1 MKMKEVCA
9 LTGLTE
15 RAVRFYV
22 QEKLVVPLA
31 QRRGGRTWLDFSP
44 AHVDR
49 LRAIATL
56 RKAGFTLEEIRSM
69 IADFSKNA
77 SGAAFALR
85 QRLQAAM
92 DAYDR
97 LRFTDTAQA
106 NGLEEYAALL
116 EGTVACRDLPAADQ
130 LRRASRLNWESIL
143 ETLCMVLAVILAW
156 WLYVFLLDHIF
167 SANDLFS
174 VIAVMNPLLV
184 ILLFVVLPLPIALV
198 LGSRAGKWLC
208 RHFAYVP

>member
-9 LTGLTE
+9 QTGLTE

-44 AHVDR
+44 TDVDR
-49 LRAIATL
+49 LKAISTL

-69 IADFSKNA
+69 IEDFQKNA

-85 QRLQAAM
+85 QRLQAAI
-92 DAYDR
+92 DAYDK

-106 NGLEEYAALL
+106 SGLEDYAALL
-116 EGTVACRDLPAADQ
+116 EREVKGRPIP
-130 LRRASRLNWESIL
+130 ESDRVHGNSDSWL
-143 ETLCMVLAVILAW
+143 TGVESFCMVWAVYFMFRV
-156 WLYVFLLDHIF
+156 YVFLLDHF
-167 SANDLFS
+167 SDYSALLQ
-174 VIAVMNPLLV
+174 AAAWNPLV
-184 ILLFVVLPLPIALV
+184 FVLLFVVIPLPIALV
-198 LGSRAGKWLC
+198 LGSKAGKWIC
-208 RHFAYVP
+208 RHLEYIP

>member
-9 LTGLTE
+9 QTGLTE

-44 AHVDR
+44 NHVDR
-49 LRAIATL
+49 LKAISTL

-69 IADFSKNA
+69 ITDFSKNA

-85 QRLQAAM
+85 QRLQAAI
-92 DAYDR
+92 DAYDK

-106 NGLEEYAALL
+106 NGLEDYAALL
-116 EGTVACRDLPAADQ
+116 EREVKGRPIP
-130 LRRASRLNWESIL
+130 ESDRVHGNPDGWFAGA
-143 ETLCMVLAVILAW
+143 EGFCMVWAVYFMFR
-156 WLYVFLLDHIF
+156 LYVFLLDHF
-167 SANDLFS
+167 SDYSALLQ
-174 VIAVMNPLLV
+174 AAAWNPLV
-184 ILLFVVLPLPIALV
+184 FVLLFVVIPLPIALV
-198 LGSRAGKWLC
+198 LGSKAGKWLC
-208 RHFAYVP
+208 RHFEYIP

>member
-9 LTGLTE
+9 QTGLTE

-44 AHVDR
+44 ADVDR
-49 LRAIATL
+49 LKAISTL

-69 IADFSKNA
+69 ITDFSKNA

-85 QRLQAAM
+85 QRLQAAI
-92 DAYDR
+92 DAYDK

-106 NGLEEYAALL
+106 NGLEDYAALL
-116 EGTVACRDLPAADQ
+116 EREVKGRPIP
-130 LRRASRLNWESIL
+130 ESDR
-143 ETLCMVLAVILAW
+143 VHGNPDGWFA
-156 WLYVFLLDHIF
+156 VFLLDHF
-167 SANDLFS
+167 SDYSALLQ
-174 VIAVMNPLLV
+174 AAAWNPLV
-184 ILLFVVLPLPIALV
+184 FVLLFVVIPLPIALV
-198 LGSRAGKWLC
+198 LGSKAGKWIC
-208 RHFAYVP
+208 RHLEYIP